1 MPPPVIGFSP
11 GLSIIK
17 TSKPKM
23 GFVMKTTTKAHKKRK
38 MKASVGLNNKRGG
51 KFKKRKSV
59 KRKRKRK
66 KKKKQHK
73 FEIPS
78 EIPPLQ
84 QFV

>member
-17 TSKPKM
+17 DSKPKM
-23 GFVMKTTTKAHKKRK
+23 GFVMKTTKRAHKKRK
-38 MKASVGLNNKRGG
+38 IKASVGLKNKRGG
-51 KFKKRKSV
+51 KFKKQKRV

-66 KKKKQHK
+66 KKQHK
-73 FEIPS
+73 FDIPT